1 MNCARCHRL
10 WPAFLG
16 LIFSACSPQS
26 GNAPPAQSAAA
37 PAPVSAPAPATA
49 PPATPGPTLAQWA
62 QGAQLLDNLGNH
74 SRTITTSSPD
84 AQAYFNQGL
93 RLIYAFNHD
102 EAARAF
108 AKAIESDASCAMC
121 YWGAGESLGP
131 NYNMP
136 AMSDRWSALWQAVQ
150 SAQKNATHATP
161 VEQALIAAL
170 AKRYVGPTPLPP
182 EKMQPYNEAY
192 ATAMAD
198 VARQYPDD
206 DDVQVFYAEAMMTAN
221 PWKLWSV
228 EGKPSPGTEKI
239 VATLETVLARNPQH
253 PGANH
258 YYIHA
263 VEASPHPEKAVAAA
277 ERLPGLIPG
286 AGHIVHMPA
295 HIFQRV
301 GRYADAGAAN
311 RAGIKTD
318 LAYIDKAKPP
328 EWTYYTGMYLG
339 HNYQFLGYAAAMQ
352 GRSTETLEATRDMRA
367 HIPDAVLH
375 MGMGFDWYAAE
386 PYFAMERFGRWSDLL
401 AEPAPDPA
409 LGALSAAYRYA
420 RVVAFA
426 ATGKID
432 EAKAEKAQLE
442 AIAAA
447 TPADAPAGL
456 NTARDLI
463 AVASLVASARI
474 EIAQGRHDDAI
485 TTLRE
490 ATGKEDALAYDEPA
504 DWFVPIRHLLGAE
517 LLKQGKADEAEGV
530 YRDDLQRHPANG
542 WALYGLARALEA
554 QKKAAAAAAV
564 DDQFKQAWK
573 DADVALASSAF

>member
-1 MNCARCHRL
+1 MNCARRYSL
-10 WPAFLG
+10 LPAVLA
-16 LIFSACSPQS
+16 LIVGACSQE
-26 GNAPPAQSAAA
+26 GGKAPPSSGA
-37 PAPVSAPAPATA
+37 VAPAPAPAAA

-62 QGAQLLDNLGNH
+62 VGAQLFDNLGDL
-74 SRTITTSSPD
+74 SRTITTSSPE

-108 AKAIESDASCAMC
+108 ARAIQADATCAMC

-136 AMSDRWSALWQAVQ
+136 AMPDRWSALWQAVQ
-150 SAQKNATHATP
+150 SAQKNAVHATP

-170 AKRYVGPTPLPP
+170 SKRYAGPDPLPP

-192 ATAMAD
+192 AKAMGD
-198 VARQYPDD
+198 VARQFPAD
-206 DDVQVFYAEAMMTAN
+206 DDVQLFYAEALMTAN
-221 PWKLWSV
+221 PWKLWGLD
-228 EGKPSPGTEKI
+228 GKASPGTAEI
-239 VATLETVLARNPQH
+239 VATLENVLARNPQH

-263 VEASPHPEKAVAAA
+263 IEASPHPEKAVAAA

-311 RAGIKTD
+311 RDGIKTD
-318 LAYIDKAKPP
+318 LAYVDKAKPP
-328 EWTYYTGMYLG
+328 QWTYYTGMYLG

-352 GRSTETLEATRDMRA
+352 GRSAETLQATREMRA
-367 HIPDAVLH
+367 HIPDVMLH
-375 MGMGFDWYAAE
+375 MGMGLDWYAGE
-386 PYFAMERFGRWSDLL
+386 PYFAMERFGRWNDLI

-409 LGALSAAYRYA
+409 LRNLSAAYRYV
-420 RVVAFA
+420 RVLAFA

-432 EAKAEKAQLE
+432 QASAEKAQLD
-442 AIAAA
+442 AIVAA

-456 NTARDLI
+456 NMAKDLM

-474 EIAQGRHDDAI
+474 AIAQGNHESALA
-485 TTLRE
+485 TLRE
-490 ATGKEDALAYDEPA
+490 AVAKEDLLAYDEPA
-504 DWFVPIRHLLGAE
+504 DWFVPIRHLLGSE
-517 LLKQGKADEAEGV
+517 LLKAGKAADAEAV
-530 YRDDLQRHPANG
+530 YRDDLQRHPDNG
-542 WALYGLARALEA
+542 WALYGLAQALKE
-554 QKKAAAAAAV
+554 QHNAAAAAAI
-564 DDQFKQAWK
+564 DERFKQAWK
-573 DADVALASSAF
+573 DADITLTASAF

>member
-1 MNCARCHRL
+1 MNRARRL
-10 WPAFLG
+10 SPWPAAALV
-16 LIFSACSPQS
+16 LLVCACSQQG
-26 GNAPPAQSAAA
+26 GNAPPAQSAIA
-37 PAPVSAPAPATA
+37 PAPAPAPATA
-49 PPATPGPTLAQWA
+49 PPAAPGPTLAQWA
-62 QGAQLLDNLGNH
+62 HGAQLLENLGTF

-108 AKAIESDASCAMC
+108 AKAIESDAACAMC

-150 SAQKNATHATP
+150 SAQKNAAHAAP

-170 AKRYVGPTPLPP
+170 AKRYSGPDPLPP

-192 ATAMAD
+192 AKAMGD
-198 VARQYPDD
+198 VARQYLDD
-206 DDVQVFYAEAMMTAN
+206 DDVQVFRAEALMTAN

-228 EGKPSPGTEKI
+228 DGKPSPGTAEI

-263 VEASPHPEKAVAAA
+263 VEASAHPEKAVAAA

-328 EWTYYTGMYLG
+328 AWTYYSGMYLG

-352 GRSTETLEATRDMRA
+352 GRSAEALEATRDMRA

-375 MGMGFDWYAAE
+375 MGMGLDWYAAE

-409 LGALSAAYRYA
+409 LVGLSAAWRYG

-432 EAKAEKAQLE
+432 EAKAEKAQLDT
-442 AIAAA
+442 IAAA

-456 NTARDLI
+456 NTAKDLI
-463 AVASLVASARI
+463 VVASLVASARI
-474 EIAQGRHDDAI
+474 AIAEGRHDAAI
-485 TTLRE
+485 ATLRE
-490 ATGKEDALAYDEPA
+490 AAGKEDALAYDEPA
-504 DWFVPIRHLLGAE
+504 DWFVPTRHLLGVE
-517 LLKQGKADEAEGV
+517 LFKSGKAIEAEGV
-530 YRDDLQRHPANG
+530 YRDDLERHPHNG

-554 QKKAAAAAAV
+554 QKKADAAATV
-564 DDQFKQAWK
+564 DEQFKKAWK
-573 DADVALASSAF
+573 DADITLTASAF